1 MRWRYAS
8 GVSDAATAVHWYEA
22 LLATFS
28 ILIWHF
34 YLVIYDPT
42 VYPMDTAWLDGKI
55 CADHYKHT
63 RPAYYR
69 ELVKAGLVETPEE
82 SVAPQHA
89 PEPAQGD
96 D

>member
-1 MRWRYAS
+1 
-8 GVSDAATAVHWYEA
+8 
-22 LLATFS
+22 
-28 ILIWHF
+28 
-34 YLVIYDPT
+34 
-42 VYPMDTAWLDGKI
+42 MDTAWLDGKI
-55 CADHYKHT
+55 SADHYKHT

-82 SVAPQHA
+82 SPTPEHA